1 MSSVLV
7 VIFKISH
14 SFNFTSGD
22 EEKEATIKEESQSD
36 TIQSEC
42 SNEFKDIKAVHLT
55 SSSSSRNLIM
65 ISAPACIIDKFNCS
79 DSNNLGPGWNKW
91 LIKLE

>member
-22 EEKEATIKEESQSD
+22 EEKEATIKEQRYIIYINNKASILKTVNNIMQKTKKSFYN
-36 TIQSEC
+36 IQR
-42 SNEFKDIKAVHLT
+42 IKE
-55 SSSSSRNLIM
+55 RR
-65 ISAPACIIDKFNCS
+65 
-79 DSNNLGPGWNKW
+79 
-91 LIKLE
+91 IKLNLLFLNWKI